1 MPPVAV
7 ELLPSAISELFAQAS
22 LTGTITLADR
32 YGILAAL
39 LKESLSE
46 EEVYCLNR
54 LLYALRKG
62 RIKVVDEIS
71 TIS

>member
-1 MPPVAV
+1 MPPVAI

-22 LTGTITLADR
+22 LTGKITLADR

-39 LKESLSE
+39 LQESLNE
-46 EEVYCLNR
+46 EEICCLNR

-62 RIKVVDEIS
+62 RIQVVDELSSIQ
-71 TIS
+71 

>member
-7 ELLPSAISELFAQAS
+7 ELLPSAISELFAQAT
-22 LTGTITLADR
+22 LTGKITLADR

-46 EEVYCLNR
+46 EEMCCLNR

-62 RIKVVDEIS
+62 RIKVVDELS
-71 TIS
+71 TIQ